1 MNLLAALFMNQ
12 LLYVIGVGGVPDSE
26 LCIAISFSMQ
36 YVRLCT
42 FCWILAM
49 THHMNAQFKS
59 NLNLVPCD
67 DHAIGKHF
75 VRYSLFAWGIP
86 AILLGASVFIQYRDK
101 AGKLLDT
108 ASLKTHNCW
117 FLDTNALVYGLLIPS
132 TVLVI
137 ITLTYVIRGAIVAR
151 YVISMQVDRKVR
163 NKMRKKR
170 TLQVVLFTKITMILT
185 LVVTLGALSKFFKL
199 EAVWISYNTVQSLQG
214 IIIAM
219 LVTCNCHVLKIYTR
233 SIQSSRGKYITNF
246 GKVSSGPKRIFNKS
260 SAITKSTSLQL
271 LTWDP
276 VPDSV

>member
-170 TLQVVLFTKITMILT
+170 TLQVVLFTKVSIGYKC
-185 LVVTLGALSKFFKL
+185 GAIEDVYAFFY
-199 EAVWISYNTVQSLQG
+199 AVNIYKVCENESDAHVLKG
-214 IIIAM
+214 IAM
-219 LVTCNCHVLKIYTR
+219 LLHGTTGTWWQGIKDT
-233 SIQSSRGKYITNF
+233 
-246 GKVSSGPKRIFNKS
+246 VS
-260 SAITKSTSLQL
+260 T
-271 LTWDP
+271 
-276 VPDSV
+276 